1 MSVVRVVKNAVREF
15 SEDDCSTLA
24 SAIAYSAFFSIF
36 PLLLAATA
44 ILGFVVSDPQTRNDI
59 MSSVYANMP
68 ASGGFVSQTLQGVI
82 EHRGSVSVV
91 AVLLLIVSGR
101 GVFQS
106 VVHALNRAFE
116 TPKERGLIGT
126 TVLVFVLLFGVGLLL
141 VLSILVTAIIQALA
155 SISVL
160 GLGPYKDTIILTPIQ
175 VVLSLLVSL
184 AMFELLYLAAP
195 NTEQTW
201 RDVLPGA
208 IVAAI
213 LFEIAKLVFVWYV
226 KNFMGTDNVYGAIG
240 GVIVLLTW
248 CYFSAMILLIG
259 AEVASEYAK
268 LRRAEQQV
276 LRTPRPAPG
285 IVVPRHEPVLTR
297 AAAIGS
303 TLFAFALAL
312 VAVTRRRRAEIV

>member
-1 MSVVRVVKNAVREF
+1 MREF

-44 ILGFVVSDPQTRNDI
+44 ILGFVITDPQTRDSI

-68 ASGGFVSQTLQGVI
+68 ASGDFVSQTLQGVM

-91 AVLLLIVSGR
+91 AALLLLVSGR

-116 TPKERGLIGT
+116 TPKERGLVGA
-126 TVLVFVLLFGVGLLL
+126 TVLAFVLLFGVGLLL
-141 VLSILVTAIIQALA
+141 VLSILVTAVVQALA
-155 SISVL
+155 SVSVL
-160 GLGPYKDTIILTPIQ
+160 GFGPYKDTIVLTPIQ

-184 AMFELLYLAAP
+184 AMFELLYFAAP

-208 IVAAI
+208 LVAAV
-213 LFEIAKLVFVWYV
+213 LFEVAKLVFVWYV
-226 KNFMGTDNVYGAIG
+226 KSFMGTDNVYGAIG

-248 CYFSAMILLIG
+248 CYFSAMILLVG
-259 AEVASEYAK
+259 AEVASEYTK
-268 LRRAEQQV
+268 LKRAEQQA

-285 IVVPRHEPVLTR
+285 IMVPRHEPVLAR
-297 AAAIGS
+297 AAAVGS
-303 TLFAFALAL
+303 TLLAFALAL
-312 VAVTRRRRAEIV
+312 AAVTHRRRAEMA